1 MSQYIIRRLLQA
13 IPLLFAISLLTFAI
27 IEIAPGDAAQMYI
40 DPEKGTDP
48 AYIEQVR
55 VSLGLDQPFYVRYLS
70 WLGKTLTGDLG
81 YSLRTRRPVSVEVG
95 DRLPNTLILGASALL
110 LSFVLAI
117 PIGVISAVKR
127 NSGVDY
133 GLSILALV
141 GISIPI
147 FWLALLL
154 LQVFS
159 IQLDWLP
166 ASGMRNMR
174 LELTGFAGVLDVVHH
189 MILPVIVLSF
199 AQLASW
205 SRYQRSALIDV
216 LGQDYIRTARSKG
229 LSERRVL
236 TVHALKNSL
245 LPMIT
250 VAAISVPTIV
260 MGAYITETI
269 FSWPGIGRL
278 GVTSVAGRDY
288 PVIMAVTLLSALLI
302 IGSNLFADI
311 SYAWADPRIRYD
323 SR

>member
-1 MSQYIIRRLLQA
+1 MSRYLFRRLLQA
-13 IPLLFAISLLTFAI
+13 IPLLLVISLLTFGI
-27 IEIAPGDAAQMYI
+27 VEIAPGDAAQMYI

-55 VSLGLDQPFYVRYLS
+55 ISLGLDQPFHVRYLS
-70 WLGKTLTGDLG
+70 WLGKTLSGDFG
-81 YSLRTRRPVSVEVG
+81 YSLRTRRPVAVEVG
-95 DRLPNTLILGASALL
+95 DRLPNTLLLGGSALL
-110 LSFVLAI
+110 LAAMVAV

-127 NSGVDY
+127 YTWVDY
-133 GLSILALV
+133 LLSVLALV

-154 LQVFS
+154 LQIFAF
-159 IQLDWLP
+159 QLDWVP
-166 ASGMRNMR
+166 ASGMRNVR
-174 LELTGFAGVLDVVHH
+174 EELTGAQGVLDVLHH
-189 MILPVIVLSF
+189 MILPTVVLSF

-205 SRYQRSALIDV
+205 SRYQRSSLIDI

-236 TVHALKNSL
+236 MVHALKNSL

-250 VAAISVPTIV
+250 IAGISVPSVVT
-260 MGAYITETI
+260 GAYITETI

-278 GVTSVAGRDY
+278 GVTAISGRDY

-302 IGSNLFADI
+302 IGSNLLADVA
-311 SYAWADPRIRYD
+311 YAWVDPRIRYD
-323 SR
+323 NR